1 MLRTTTSSQSS
12 QGVLMKHQTIEPIQW
27 LRGIAAMMVVWFH
40 SATQLKSVEHLIE
53 PTSFGATGV
62 AVFFV
67 ISGFIMVVTTQG
79 ETATPA
85 NFLMRRVIRIVPLYW
100 TVTLAAVLGSILLP
114 SLFHSFKFTA
124 SALIKSLLFIPYRS
138 LSFPAFFRPVLLP
151 GWTLNYE
158 MFFYALFG
166 LALFLPRAFRV
177 VGLGVV
183 FVALVCWGM
192 VTHVSFYTEPLIL
205 QFVFGAVVGQV
216 WLNAGLKVNLG
227 LSLAC
232 IALGFTLLELYGDNI
247 SAESAGAVL
256 VVIGSLNSSL
266 NRLSCRQLRLLGD
279 ASYCIYLTNLFALG
293 LVRAL
298 WAHIAHRE
306 TMITALAFMGAGA
319 VCSVGL
325 GIAGH
330 LLIEKPMSAY
340 LQTLIGRLRV
350 VESVPRAATSPLR
363 LFGPR
368 QAAKIRDLKKLLVEM
383 RWHSPND

>member
-1 MLRTTTSSQSS
+1 
-12 QGVLMKHQTIEPIQW
+12 MKQKTIEPIQW

-40 SATQLKSVEHLIE
+40 SATQLKSVELLIE

-79 ETATPA
+79 EAATPG

-100 TVTLAAVLGSILLP
+100 TVTLAAVMGSILLP
-114 SLFHSFKFTA
+114 SLFHSFRFTA

-138 LSFPAFFRPVLLP
+138 LSFPAFFRPVLIP

-177 VGLGVV
+177 IGLSVV
-183 FVALVCWGM
+183 FVALVSLGM
-192 VTHVSFYTEPLIL
+192 ATHVSFYTEPLIL
-205 QFVFGAVVGQV
+205 QFIFGAVLAQV
-216 WLNAGLKVNLG
+216 WLNAEFTVNLG

-232 IALGFTLLELYGDNI
+232 IALGFTLLELYGDNTP
-247 SAESAGAVL
+247 AESAGAVL
-256 VVIGSLNSSL
+256 VVIGSLNASL
-266 NRLSCRQLRLLGD
+266 NRLSCRPLRLLGD

-293 LVRAL
+293 FLRAL
-298 WAHIAHRE
+298 WGHLAHRE
-306 TMITALAFMGAGA
+306 TMLTALAFMVAGA
-319 VCSVGL
+319 LCAVAL

-330 LLIEKPMSAY
+330 LLIEKPICAY
-340 LQTLIGRLRV
+340 LQTFIRRSRGVEPARCSGQPGAVLQSAAGGKNPRLEETAR
-350 VESVPRAATSPLR
+350 
-363 LFGPR
+363 
-368 QAAKIRDLKKLLVEM
+368 
-383 RWHSPND
+383 

>member
-1 MLRTTTSSQSS
+1 M
-12 QGVLMKHQTIEPIQW
+12 MKRSTIEPIQW

-40 SATQLKSVEHLIE
+40 SATQLESVERLIE

-79 ETATPA
+79 ETATPG

-100 TVTLAAVLGSILLP
+100 AVTLAAVMGSILLP
-114 SLFHSFKFTA
+114 SLFHSFRFTA

-138 LSFPAFFRPVLLP
+138 LSFPEFFRPVLVP

-177 VGLGVV
+177 IGLSVV
-183 FVALVCWGM
+183 FVALVSLGM

-205 QFVFGAVVGQV
+205 QFVFGAVLAQV
-216 WLNAGLKVNLG
+216 WLNAEWKVNLG

-232 IALGFTLLELYGDNI
+232 IALGFTLLELYSDNT

-256 VVIGSLNSSL
+256 VVMGSLNSSL
-266 NRLSCRQLRLLGD
+266 NRLSSRPMRLLGD

-293 LVRAL
+293 FVRAL
-298 WAHIAHRE
+298 WGHLAHRE
-306 TMITALAFMGAGA
+306 TMITALAFMAAGA
-319 VCSVGL
+319 LCSVGL

-330 LLIEKPMSAY
+330 LLVEKPMCAY
-340 LQTLIGRLRV
+340 LQRLIGRSKV
-350 VESVPRAATSPLR
+350 VEPVPII
-363 LFGPR
+363 
-368 QAAKIRDLKKLLVEM
+368 QADRSAGVI
-383 RWHSPND
+383 